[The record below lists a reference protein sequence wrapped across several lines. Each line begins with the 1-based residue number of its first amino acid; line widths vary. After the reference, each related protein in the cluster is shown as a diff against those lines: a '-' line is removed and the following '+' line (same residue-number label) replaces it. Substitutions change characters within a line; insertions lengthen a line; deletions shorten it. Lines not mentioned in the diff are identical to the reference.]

1 MLLRKHKMSLK
12 QLVLMLFGGFR
23 GIPKKH
29 HSFPFFP
36 DFSVNKYG
44 FPWTFPGISGVLRRK
59 TPEKGVLQRY
69 EQYYKI

>member
-1 MLLRKHKMSLK
+1 MFLRKHKMSLK

-23 GIPKKH
+23 GFPKKR

-44 FPWTFPGISGVLRRK
+44 FPGLFRGFPAFSVG
-59 TPEKGVLQRY
+59 KGG
-69 EQYYKI
+69 